1 MSKDIQ
7 AYLRWLNVMVNDEDE
22 RKDMKI
28 EKYPQG
34 GAKLLSSDGDVM
46 LDATLEGDTWK
57 IHADNGIYDETYP
70 LSTSGSWSSEKVSS
84 FKLLEQVLHQL

>member
-22 RKDMKI
+22 RKDMKV
-28 EKYPQG
+28 ERYPQG
-34 GAKLLSSDGDVM
+34 GAKILNADGDVM

-57 IHADNGIYDETYP
+57 INADNGIYDETYP
-70 LSTSGSWSSEKVSS
+70 LYTIGAWTPEQIGGI
-84 FKLLEQVLHQL
+84 KLDDQVLHQL